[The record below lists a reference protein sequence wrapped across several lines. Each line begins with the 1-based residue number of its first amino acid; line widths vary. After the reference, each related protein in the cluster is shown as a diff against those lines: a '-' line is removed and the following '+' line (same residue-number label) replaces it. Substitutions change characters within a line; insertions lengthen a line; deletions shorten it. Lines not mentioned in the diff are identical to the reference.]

1 VLRRFRPAAI
11 LLVAAVT
18 GCAGAGFN
26 NQAFQTDVLQGH
38 YDAALERLG
47 GFKDEDVSALL
58 DRGLL
63 LQSAGRYDE
72 SNAAFDAAE
81 HRIEDLYTRSLSK
94 EALSLLTGDLALDYR
109 ASGYEHAYIAYYRAW
124 NYLQLDKPDEVL
136 VEARRINE
144 RLNFRSASCEDEEGA
159 CGHDVFLR
167 YFSGLLFERAGE
179 VNDAYVA
186 YKQADLARASCRE
199 RYGTEA
205 PPDLGIRLV
214 RLARRLGFEDEAEEY
229 AAAYGIDPATAEG
242 PSQSVVVLWENG
254 IIGHRESAD
263 ALIPI
268 YKGETQKIAEDQDS
282 WARTLA
288 RRRHVERRKD
298 VELDYLLRISFPVFV
313 DRPPVGRE
321 ATFRLGPDQ
330 ETITRDAAPLSAM
343 AAGALDEAMGGITVR
358 AVARAVVKYLAKRAA
373 DKNIGEGAGL
383 LVNLLGVALEN
394 ADTRSWRSLPNEIQV
409 ASLAVESGTY
419 QGHLEVVDAAGRPLG
434 GQDYPE
440 IVVPRNGIALV
451 RHRSGP

>member
-1 VLRRFRPAAI
+1 VLRRLRPAAL

-26 NQAFQTDVLQGH
+26 NQAFQADVLQGH

-47 GFKDEDVSALL
+47 DFKDQDVSALL

-63 LQSAGRYDE
+63 LQAAGRYQE
-72 SNAAFDAAE
+72 SNAAFDVAE
-81 HRIEDLYTRSLSK
+81 HQIEDLYTRSLSK
-94 EALSLLTGDLALDYR
+94 EALSLLSGDLALDYR

-124 NYLQLDKPDEVL
+124 NYLRLDMPDEVL

-144 RLNFRSASCEDEEGA
+144 RLTFRSASCEDEKGV

-186 YKQADLARASCRE
+186 YKQADLARTSCRE

-205 PPDLGIRLV
+205 PGDLGVRLV
-214 RLARRLGFEDEAEEY
+214 RLARKLGFRDEAQEY
-229 AAAYGIDPATAEG
+229 AEAYGLDPAVEG

-268 YKGETQKIAEDQDS
+268 YKGETEKIADDQES

-288 RRRHVERRKD
+288 RRRAAPRRKD
-298 VELDYLLRISFPVFV
+298 VDLDYLMRISLPAFV
-313 DRPPVGRE
+313 DRPPVART
-321 ATFRLGPDQ
+321 ATFRLGPDE
-330 ETITRDAAPLSAM
+330 ETSTRDAARLSAM
-343 AAGALDEAMGGITVR
+343 AAGALDETMGGIVVR
-358 AVARAVVKYLAKRAA
+358 AVARGVVKYLAKRAA

-409 ASLAVESGTY
+409 ASLAVEPGTY
-419 QGHLEVVDAAGRPLG
+419 QGRLEVYNAAGRPLG
-434 GQDYPE
+434 QADYPD
-440 IVVPRNGIALV
+440 IVVPRNGIAFV